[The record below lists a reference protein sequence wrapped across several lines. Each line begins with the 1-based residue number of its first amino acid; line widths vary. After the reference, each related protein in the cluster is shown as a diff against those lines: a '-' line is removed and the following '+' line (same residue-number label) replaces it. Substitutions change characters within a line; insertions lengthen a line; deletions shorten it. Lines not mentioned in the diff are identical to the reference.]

1 MAAGGKSLRR
11 LTFLESRMKRWGI
24 LFLLCP
30 TLFSAGA
37 RAAAEINT
45 IVKVEVR
52 GSTVEIVGS
61 KQPSFTTFTMTDPP
75 RLVVDI
81 AEAVFS
87 GVPDQQPG
95 SGLVSWIKT
104 ASYGS
109 DASAIARVL
118 IAFTKEVETDLTTA
132 GGKLVVKII
141 AAPAPAVA
149 RADKPAGT
157 ARPEA
162 PKEADAPP
170 KLQLATGSESSEA
183 TASPEP
189 ARGNQAG
196 KLKEA
201 FAKASQEREDAERQ
215 EHSRRAEAE
224 KRREQEERAR
234 IAEQERA
241 AQQQRLAQAEQAK
254 REAAA
259 EAKQKAEEERLAQ
272 EKARAQAEQAKRE
285 AAAEA
290 KQKAQEERLALE
302 KARAQAEQAKQEA
315 AAEAKQK
322 AQEER
327 LAQEKAK
334 AEAEQAKREA
344 AAEAKQKAQEERL
357 GQQKARAEAE
367 QAKREAAA
375 EAKQTAQEERLAQQK
390 ATAEAEQA
398 NREAAAERKRQA
410 REARASRQ
418 QERASSGSRRRA
430 NMTFVGFQ
438 QAPSSSRVYVRTSGP
453 VSYSVQED
461 GDKRVILELE
471 NTRIALRN
479 NRRPL
484 DTSFFDSAVAMVA
497 PSVGRGMVRVEI
509 KLKEHASFQA
519 KQDGNEVSVEF
530 SRAPHP

>member
-1 MAAGGKSLRR
+1 
-11 LTFLESRMKRWGI
+11 MKRWGVW
-24 LFLLCP
+24 FLLCP
-30 TLFSAGA
+30 TLFSGGA
-37 RAAAEINT
+37 RAADINT
-45 IVKVEVR
+45 IVKVEAR

-118 IAFTKEVETDLTTA
+118 IAFTKEVETDLTAT

-141 AAPAPAVA
+141 DAPAPAVA
-149 RADKPAGT
+149 RANKPAST

-162 PKEADAPP
+162 PAKESKEVEAPP
-170 KLQLATGSESSEA
+170 KLELATGSESSEA
-183 TASPEP
+183 PAASERAPVKQE
-189 ARGNQAG
+189 G

-201 FAKASQEREDAERQ
+201 FAKATQERGADAEARNVKRQDAERQ
-215 EHSRRAEAE
+215 EQSRRAEAE
-224 KRREQEERAR
+224 KRREQDERAR
-234 IAEQERA
+234 LAEQERA
-241 AQQQRLAQAEQAK
+241 AEQQRVAQAEQAK

-259 EAKQKAEEERLAQ
+259 EAKRKAEEERVAR
-272 EKARAQAEQAKRE
+272 EKARAEAEQAKHE

-290 KQKAQEERLALE
+290 KRKVEEERV
-302 KARAQAEQAKQEA
+302 AREQA
-315 AAEAKQK
+315 
-322 AQEER
+322 R
-327 LAQEKAK
+327 
-334 AEAEQAKREA
+334 AEAEQAKRES
-344 AAEAKQKAQEERL
+344 AAEAKHKAEEERVARE
-357 GQQKARAEAE
+357 QARAEAE

-375 EAKQTAQEERLAQQK
+375 EAKRNAQEEKVAREK
-390 ATAEAEQA
+390 ARAEAEQA
-398 NREAAAERKRQA
+398 KREAVAEAKHKAQEERVAQAQAKAEQEKQKREAAAERKRQA
-410 REARASRQ
+410 QEVRASRQ
-418 QERASSGSRRRA
+418 QERASSKSRARRA
-430 NMTFVGFQ
+430 TMTFVGFQ
-438 QAPSSSRVYVRTSGP
+438 RASSGSRVYVRTSGP

-461 GDKRVILELE
+461 GDKRVVLELE

-497 PSVGRGMVRVEI
+497 PASVGKGTVRVEI
-509 KLKEHASFQA
+509 KLKGHASFQA

-530 SRAPHP
+530 PNAPHP

>member
-1 MAAGGKSLRR
+1 
-11 LTFLESRMKRWGI
+11 MKRWGI

-272 EKARAQAEQAKRE
+272 EKARAEAEQAKRE

-290 KQKAQEERLALE
+290 KQKAQEERLAQE
-302 KARAQAEQAKQEA
+302 KARAQ
-315 AAEAKQK
+315 
-322 AQEER
+322 
-327 LAQEKAK
+327 
-334 AEAEQAKREA
+334 
-344 AAEAKQKAQEERL
+344 
-357 GQQKARAEAE
+357 AE